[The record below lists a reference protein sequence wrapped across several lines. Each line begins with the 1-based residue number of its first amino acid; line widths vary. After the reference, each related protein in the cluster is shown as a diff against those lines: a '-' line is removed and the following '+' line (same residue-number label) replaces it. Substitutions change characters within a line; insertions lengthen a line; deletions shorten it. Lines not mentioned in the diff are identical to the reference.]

1 MEKKEKILIVED
13 HPATARLISHTLES
27 DYDILSANNGKE
39 ALEIVD
45 REKEISLIL
54 LDVIMPVMNGYEVCQ
69 KLKENP
75 LTENIPIIFLTML
88 ESEEDEARGFD
99 LGVNDYIIKP
109 IMPIRLKTRIK
120 NQLDLNRKSELLV
133 KKNIEL
139 QKAVEHINT
148 LHGILP
154 ICSYCKQIR
163 NDGGAWQ
170 QIEEYVRANSEAEFS
185 HGICPDCLKKNFPD
199 FT

>member
-1 MEKKEKILIVED
+1 MGKKEKILVVED
-13 HPATARLISHTLES
+13 HPTTVKLITHTLDS
-27 DYDILSANNGKE
+27 DYEILSANNGKE
-39 ALEIVD
+39 AMEIVS
-45 REKEISLIL
+45 REKDIALIL
-54 LDVIMPVMNGYEVCQ
+54 LDVIMPVMNGYEVCE
-69 KLKENP
+69 KLKEDP
-75 LTENIPIIFLTML
+75 QTEDIPIIFLTML

-99 LGVNDYIIKP
+99 LGVNEYIIKP
-109 IMPIRLKTRIK
+109 IMPTRLKTRIK
-120 NQLDLNRKSELLV
+120 NQLELKRKSELLTQ
-133 KKNIEL
+133 KNIEL

-170 QIEEYVRANSEAEFS
+170 QIEEYVREHTDADFS

-199 FT
+199 YT